1 MAVGR
6 AMVQDLFDGPERT
19 RMMAYIGMAMGLCPP
34 LATIIGGEVHVR
46 FGWQANFHLLAAI
59 SLVLL
64 IVGWRCLP
72 RHQPSAEAQ
81 PHWFGALIASYVQLA
96 HQPAFLSYVVI
107 LAMTTATFYAFLAG
121 APIVLGSYGVGPDG
135 IGYYIMCI
143 PFSYIVGNYVASRL
157 VRRLGERNLMMA
169 GQCLTIGGLLIM
181 LALGLAGL
189 NTPLAL
195 ALPLIVL
202 GVGHGLL
209 VPAALAGTVGLV
221 PALAGSAAAV
231 AGLMQ
236 QLTGAASGYVVG
248 MVEHQ
253 GAANLGWV
261 MLAFAG
267 TGALA
272 QVYLHRNWSKA
283 ARPVD
288 I

>member
-1 MAVGR
+1 
-6 AMVQDLFDGPERT
+6 
-19 RMMAYIGMAMGLCPP
+19 MAMGLCPP

-143 PFSYIVGNYVASRL
+143 PFSYIVGNYSASRL
-157 VRRLGERNLMMA
+157 VRRLG
-169 GQCLTIGGLLIM
+169 
-181 LALGLAGL
+181 
-189 NTPLAL
+189 
-195 ALPLIVL
+195 
-202 GVGHGLL
+202 
-209 VPAALAGTVGLV
+209 
-221 PALAGSAAAV
+221 
-231 AGLMQ
+231 
-236 QLTGAASGYVVG
+236 
-248 MVEHQ
+248 
-253 GAANLGWV
+253 
-261 MLAFAG
+261 
-267 TGALA
+267 
-272 QVYLHRNWSKA
+272 
-283 ARPVD
+283 
-288 I
+288 